1 MDTKERIDFL
11 RKEIEDH
18 NYSYYIL
25 DKPLISDFEFDQLMS
40 ELISLEDQ
48 YPQFSSEH
56 SPSNKVG
63 GGVVDS
69 FRSVKHEYPM
79 LSLSNTY
86 NFQDLQDFDT
96 RIKKLID
103 VPFEYVCELK
113 FDGVSISLIYEQGKL
128 KQAITRGDGT
138 QGDDGTLNIKT
149 IRNIPL
155 RLRGEYPER
164 FEIRGEVFL
173 SLEDFDFCSLCFCA
187 AFFPMPCFGIVAI
200 ISSNEN
206 SRFFFSVLL
215 FLDIKCHKTQTLI
228 FAFLRIRF
236 FIF

>member
-69 FRSVKHEYPM
+69 FRSVQHLVKRYYAQCDT
-79 LSLSNTY
+79 LSLSFYWIVLN
-86 NFQDLQDFDT
+86 DLRWCT
-96 RIKKLID
+96 
-103 VPFEYVCELK
+103 
-113 FDGVSISLIYEQGKL
+113 GS
-128 KQAITRGDGT
+128 
-138 QGDDGTLNIKT
+138 TL
-149 IRNIPL
+149 L
-155 RLRGEYPER
+155 
-164 FEIRGEVFL
+164 
-173 SLEDFDFCSLCFCA
+173 
-187 AFFPMPCFGIVAI
+187 
-200 ISSNEN
+200 
-206 SRFFFSVLL
+206 
-215 FLDIKCHKTQTLI
+215 
-228 FAFLRIRF
+228 
-236 FIF
+236 